1 MRVHFPP
8 RYSRIESEQI
18 TLRGVVQDA
27 TGVTQVYIN
36 GDPVNSSD
44 NLATWTYT
52 ATLVPG
58 ENELVITEETA
69 DGITE
74 IDSVFVERAANII
87 TPRSVVDDSANNRLI
102 ILDVVQN
109 TLIGSD
115 KETGTLSTLSPLPG
129 TTNLIKNTR
138 SMVLD
143 ANRNRILLYQLKN
156 NVEDPNPE
164 FLAVDLTSGEQS
176 VPDIQDFSD
185 IYLSHSPNAM
195 TVSGNTAFVADLEA
209 KFFDADG
216 KEVPQGSDKAVDVDF
231 TQIIYSINL
240 QTGVRTLVSSASRPD
255 KGENPLRQVISLA
268 HNPTTSTLYALD
280 TGLTSPRLLAIN
292 LSDGKRTLLS
302 LQQKD
307 TTVSF
312 SLRVPSMLDMD
323 VARQRLL
330 LLNTNDAEVFDLRAP
345 GVVSIDLATKK
356 AEYLTSNT
364 IPENGAYVMRMISHM
379 TYSPGD
385 DALYILDATQNA
397 VFRVD
402 RESGVRSVA
411 AATGPVDERDYIGP
425 RIPYDVF
432 LDNDHDAYLLDGKLS
447 SVFGYNVYF
456 GHKYVLTNSAIDNLD
471 TSDEIVR
478 TPVQGAPDPIN
489 EKILLANAYDYSLV
503 AYDVATRK
511 ATKVGGIGG
520 LAVGM
525 VTDAEAGITY
535 VALGSGT
542 LYGIAKF
549 DLNAEYAR
557 VLLSGGGVPD
567 WTNDFVNLRGITLD
581 KENGRLLAVDSFL
594 NGILAVDLET
604 GARTYFS
611 PPSATP
617 DDEGTLLIPRAITM
631 DTANNRALILDTG
644 RKAIMAA
651 DLTTGDRSAVYQFG
665 NRVPRRLFNPTQMEM
680 HPTFGYL
687 LLFDESTNTLVAL
700 DLNGPEVQQVTLVR

>member
-18 TLRGVVQDA
+18 TLRGVVLDT

-36 GDPVNSSD
+36 GDPVSSSD
-44 NLATWTYT
+44 DLATWTYT

-115 KETGTLSTLSPLPG
+115 KETGTLLTLSPLPG
-129 TTNLIKNTR
+129 TTNQIKNAR
-138 SMVLD
+138 SLVLD
-143 ANRNRILLYQLKN
+143 APRNRVLIRQN
-156 NVEDPNPE
+156 RSDANDSNPE

-176 VPDIQDFSD
+176 VPNFPDFED
-185 IYLSHSPNAM
+185 VYLSHSPNAV
-195 TVSGNTAFVADLEA
+195 TISGNTAFVADIQA
-209 KFFDADG
+209 KFFDASG
-216 KEVPQGSDKAVDVDF
+216 TEVPQGSDKAVAVST

-240 QTGVRTLVSSASRPD
+240 QTGVRTVLSSAYRPE
-255 KGENPLRQVISLA
+255 KGDHPLWQVISLA

-292 LSDGKRTLLS
+292 LNDGKRTLLS
-302 LQQKD
+302 LQEKD
-307 TTVSF
+307 STTTF
-312 SLRVPSMLDMD
+312 DLRVPSAIEMD

-330 LLNTNDAEVFDLRAP
+330 ILNAKDTDVVDLRAP
-345 GVVSIDLATKK
+345 GVVAADIATKK
-356 AEYLTSNT
+356 ATYLTSNT
-364 IPENGAYVMRMISHM
+364 VPENGAYVMRGISSM
-379 TYSPGD
+379 AFSTD
-385 DALYILDATQNA
+385 DDTVYLLDATQNA
-397 VFRVD
+397 IFRVD
-402 RESGVRSVA
+402 SASGVRSVA
-411 AATGPVDERDYIGP
+411 ASTGPVDEKDHIGP
-425 RIPYDVF
+425 RVPYDVF
-432 LDNDHDAYLLDGKLS
+432 INGDHDAYLLDGKLS
-447 SVFGYNVYF
+447 SVFGYNLYF
-456 GHKYVLTNSAIDNLD
+456 GQKYVLNNSVIDNLE
-471 TSDEIVR
+471 SADEIVR
-478 TPVQGAPDPIN
+478 SPQQGAPDPVN
-489 EKILLANAYDYSLV
+489 QKLLLANAFNDVLV
-503 AYDVATRK
+503 AFDPETREPIN
-511 ATKVGGIGG
+511 VGTIGG
-520 LAVGM
+520 TPVDM
-525 VTDAEAGITY
+525 VTDAEAGVTY
-535 VALGSGT
+535 VAFRSNFF
-542 LYGIAKF
+542 YVAKY
-549 DLNAEYAR
+549 DLNDGYAR
-557 VLLSGGGVPD
+557 VVLSGGNTPD
-567 WTNDFVNLRGITLD
+567 STNNFASLQSFTLD
-581 KENGRLLAVDSFL
+581 KENGRLLAADSTL
-594 NGILAVDLET
+594 NSVLAVDLET

-651 DLTTGDRSAVYQFG
+651 DLTSGERSVVYQFG